1 MVQFTFTL
9 FAAAAWFRY
18 CRQSMMLV
26 CGNWIPFISE
36 VDCYCSDLNLSEQ
49 FNFISCAHSTTT
61 DHFPLPVVPATSKP
75 KRISLLLPRN
85 NIDTEPH
92 SKFRTGSGSGSGFAL
107 QISDRMINRRGHA
120 ECSRF
125 LLRGMQQSSVTF
137 GHLIYGAIFTFLM
150 PPLMSCFI
158 IGVFTRRFRGIERCS
173 GVHSYSSRY

>member
-1 MVQFTFTL
+1 MAFTIQKREKTLKVVYFYARRRQFMGSVFEVVWLQFMVQFTFTL

-92 SKFRTGSGSGSGFAL
+92 SKFRTASGS
-107 QISDRMINRRGHA
+107 A
-120 ECSRF
+120 E
-125 LLRGMQQSSVTF
+125 LLKV
-137 GHLIYGAIFTFLM
+137 A
-150 PPLMSCFI
+150 
-158 IGVFTRRFRGIERCS
+158 RCS
-173 GVHSYSSRY
+173 FGVRLANLRPDD